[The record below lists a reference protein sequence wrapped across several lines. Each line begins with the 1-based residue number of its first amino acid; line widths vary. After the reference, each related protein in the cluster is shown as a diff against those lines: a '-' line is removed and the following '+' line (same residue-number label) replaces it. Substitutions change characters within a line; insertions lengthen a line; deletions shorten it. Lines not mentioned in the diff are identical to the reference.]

1 MTIGGVAWWK
11 IGCLGFI
18 VVVGLAFLAF
28 NELVGTGSGDR
39 IIDGIP
45 CGGAG
50 GYHVHA
56 HLTLLDRGHRVYL
69 YDGIGRSQYGCY
81 YWLHTHDST
90 GVIHVEARNSDF
102 RPTLG
107 NFFDIWGQPL
117 SRRQFLE
124 YRVGRGQAMRVYV
137 NQHLYAGNPRDIV
150 LRRHT
155 TITLEIGPPFQRPRR
170 YDFGTL

>member
-11 IGCLGFI
+11 IGCLGLV
-18 VVVGLAFLAF
+18 VVVGLAFLAL
-28 NELVGTGSGDR
+28 NELVGTGSGDTT
-39 IIDGIP
+39 IDGIP

-56 HLTLLDRGHRVYL
+56 HLTLLYRGREVFM

-90 GVIHVEARNSDF
+90 GVIHVEARDTNF

-107 NFFDIWGQPL
+107 DFFDIWGQPL
-117 SRRQFLE
+117 SRRRFLD
-124 YRVGRGQAMRVYV
+124 YRVERRQTMHVYV
-137 NQHLYAGNPRDIV
+137 NQHPYFGNVRSIA

-155 TITLEIGPPFQRPRR
+155 TVTLEIGPPFERPHR
-170 YDFGTL
+170 YKFGTL